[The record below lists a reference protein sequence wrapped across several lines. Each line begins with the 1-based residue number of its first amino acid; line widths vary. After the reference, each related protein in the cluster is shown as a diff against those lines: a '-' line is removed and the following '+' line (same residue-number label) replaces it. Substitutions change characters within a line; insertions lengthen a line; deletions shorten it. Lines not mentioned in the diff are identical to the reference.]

1 MQTKKNRYRWA
12 TLTLL
17 IVLMAAVAVWCGRDG
32 ADWQEATS
40 ATGDYVIEFPGQPS
54 TETMQ
59 IPDSDVSTQLTDLEA
74 DSGYYALAETALNG
88 ITPNPLDVAVDSS
101 IENARA
107 KMESRHSTPIAARE
121 ISRTTDDFEGVETR
135 KFRVK
140 LVGGGG
146 ADWAALSGL
155 LFYRDD
161 VIVSAIVATDAN
173 FEPSLAERFLSSL
186 KSKPEPDLR
195 ATPARPRNRRL
206 DRRCPRCPARCGRS
220 RR

>member
-1 MQTKKNRYRWA
+1 DLQYPSGEPGRGRMQTKKNRYRWT

-17 IVLMAAVAVWCGRDG
+17 IVLMTAAAVWLGSDR
-32 ADWQEATS
+32 ADWQGATS

-59 IPDSDVSTQLTDLEA
+59 IPDSDLSMQLTALEA
-74 DSGYYALAETALNG
+74 DSGYYALFETALNG

-107 KMESRHSTPIAARE
+107 KMESRRNSPVAVRE
-121 ISRTTDDFEGVETR
+121 ISRTTGDFEGVETR

-140 LVGGGG
+140 LVGRGG
-146 ADWAALSGL
+146 ADWAAITGL

-161 VIVSAIVATDAN
+161 VIVSAIVVTDPN
-173 FEPSLAERFLSSL
+173 LEPSLAERFLSSL
-186 KSKPEPDLR
+186 KSKPEPNLR
-195 ATPARPRNRRL
+195 ALPQRL
-206 DRRCPRCPARCGRS
+206 FEIGD
-220 RR
+220 